1 MPEQNAPPTPGLAG
15 SVLPLRSAILESDPA
30 SRERLRLLLF
40 AHPSIDIASCPE
52 SLAEVDWSA
61 VRLLFCDLD
70 REPKQTLSLLG
81 TRPPAVDVILLASSE
96 RWAAKAFE
104 ADALDFL
111 IKPVEKDRLGRTIRR
126 LLRLDWAA
134 PAREVEAGGQVFVPF
149 ERGRRLISIN
159 EICAIHA
166 VGNYTQVL
174 LAGGGSEI
182 VLRPLRRW
190 EETLAPGAFL
200 RIHRSTLANTRRL
213 RRLEMVREGDG
224 ALAEVAGLT
233 EKLAVSRR
241 CLTLVRAILSTA
253 CPPSA
258 GRSSEIVSFAKKV
271 T

>member
-1 MPEQNAPPTPGLAG
+1 MPEQIAPPPIGTAG
-15 SVLPLRSAILESDPA
+15 SALPLPSAILDPDPA
-30 SRERLRLLLF
+30 SSERLRRLLF
-40 AHPSIDIASCPE
+40 AHPSIDIVDCPD
-52 SLAEVDWSA
+52 SPAGIDWA
-61 VRLLFCDLD
+61 AIRLLFCDLD
-70 REPKQTLSLLG
+70 RDPKPTLALLG
-81 TRPPAVDVILLASSE
+81 ERPPAVDVILLTSSE

-111 IKPVEKDRLGRTIRR
+111 IKPVEKERLGRTIRR

-134 PAREVEAGGQVFVPF
+134 PAREVEAGEQVFVPF

-200 RIHRSTLANTRRL
+200 RIHRSTLANARRL
-213 RRLEMVREGDG
+213 RRLEMVPEGDG

-241 CLTLVRAILSTA
+241 CLTVVRSTLSA
-253 CPPSA
+253 ARPPSA
-258 GRSSEIVSFAKKV
+258 GRSSENR
-271 T
+271 